1 MERHEMRHGTRGGR
15 RTEEGGWRMVFLGLC
30 SNSNFN
36 NVHEQTLE
44 FFFNLL
50 YVHIDVDVVDDAAV
64 TLFLSLL
71 FFLQLTDCVSLC

>member
-1 MERHEMRHGTRGGR
+1 
-15 RTEEGGWRMVFLGLC
+15 MVFLGLC

-50 YVHIDVDVVDDAAV
+50 YVHIDVDVVDDDAV
-64 TLFLSLL
+64 KLFLSLL
-71 FFLQLTDCVSLC
+71 FF